1 MNDVDFLQAFD
12 ECRLVS
18 IDHEE
23 HVRLAWLILRKKP
36 LLQAI
41 DWLVGGFSKFAK
53 AKGKP
58 EVYHETITWAFAV
71 LINERMERGGKN
83 SSWEKFVSD
92 NPDLFRGRNL
102 LDELYEHCTLESE
115 LARRTFL
122 LPDRCRL

>member
-1 MNDVDFLQAFD
+1 MNEVDFLQAFD

-23 HVRLAWLILRKKP
+23 HVRLAWLILREKP

-71 LINERMERGGKN
+71 LINERMERGGKD

-92 NPDLFRGRNL
+92 NPDLFRGRTL